1 MKSTCTWVP
10 SSTWE
15 AKEMR
20 ALCRAAIRHR
30 EAAFPKGKLHLG
42 GAGLQGVFH
51 QVIDQALQQRPV
63 PLYFPIG
70 GEIAYP
76 GKSLGRPC
84 EQRRHRH
91 LLHPHAALPQVAQ

>member
-1 MKSTCTWVP
+1 MPLLPVMLP
-10 SSTWE
+10 RLGGDPGHGQGRFIH
-15 AKEMR
+15 A
-20 ALCRAAIRHR
+20 AAIVRHR

-70 GEIAYP
+70 G
-76 GKSLGRPC
+76 
-84 EQRRHRH
+84 
-91 LLHPHAALPQVAQ
+91 